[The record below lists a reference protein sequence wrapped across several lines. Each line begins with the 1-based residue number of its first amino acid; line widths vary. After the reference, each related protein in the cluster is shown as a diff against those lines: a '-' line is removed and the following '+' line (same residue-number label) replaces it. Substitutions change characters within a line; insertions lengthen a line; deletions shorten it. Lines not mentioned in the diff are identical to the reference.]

1 MKVVF
6 GICFPR
12 HPCSFQRPNH
22 PFQIPK
28 PPFQIQFMPVFFVCF
43 SLIFATYMVDYLI
56 FKLIIWQFQ
65 LKFVSLP
72 QIT

>member
-22 PFQIPK
+22 PSQIPK
-28 PPFQIQFMPVFFVCF
+28 PPFQIQIMPGFFGSIVNN
-43 SLIFATYMVDYLI
+43 IYLCSQNI
-56 FKLIIWQFQ
+56 
-65 LKFVSLP
+65 
-72 QIT
+72 